1 MFRWVISR
9 MLSAEAHSH
18 GTENTK
24 QCNRESNSKIK
35 KFGGYGK
42 LDQVSLDCWRVS
54 GISQDLFFL
63 MLRCWKLSLGL
74 MCARQVL
81 YHCMPSLSPWFL
93 RTLVFE
99 TGACE
104 ITHTGL
110 KLTLF
115 LRQLWNCLGHLCGW
129 VCATRPDPGDLIYG
143 GDRSTRAKIWMDHN
157 PYVNGLS
164 FLRLRIRN
172 DRRGAIEPTA
182 SRVLT
187 HLHRSVVPSSVTSQS
202 QRLGQGGKRFHSFVV
217 YCRNPAK
224 TQQLYTA
231 SIYSFCPTLW
241 MSHLHILGYLC
252 PQNLHYYIMTTT
264 GF

>member
-1 MFRWVISR
+1 
-9 MLSAEAHSH
+9 
-18 GTENTK
+18 
-24 QCNRESNSKIK
+24 
-35 KFGGYGK
+35 
-42 LDQVSLDCWRVS
+42 
-54 GISQDLFFL
+54 
-63 MLRCWKLSLGL
+63 

-93 RTLVFE
+93 KMLVFE

-202 QRLGQGGKRFHSFVV
+202 QRLGQGGKRFYSFVV
-217 YCRNPAK
+217 YCRNPA
-224 TQQLYTA
+224 TLHSINLQLLSNSSNVSSPHPWLPLSTKL
-231 SIYSFCPTLW
+231 TLLYHDDHRILIKFLHRSTLTNFESLGKSGLVLPLW
-241 MSHLHILGYLC
+241 RHCLSRWYFLSLWQWINGALCFSWWHLGRQHSTSTKEKMLS
-252 PQNLHYYIMTTT
+252 QERE
-264 GF
+264 